1 MKSLQPVLIPRQLT
15 LLLILSTGL
24 LNHVM
29 IIPSILQSSGRDG
42 WISVII
48 SYPLFLLVTL
58 LIYYIL
64 KNSPP
69 EGFFH
74 LLRTK
79 WNIVWVWIYSLPIC
93 LFLFAS
99 AYITFVDLIIWLRAY
114 FLADVPKLLIVLIVL
129 CTCVLITWSGI
140 KYMAIASGFLLPL
153 VMIFGFFIAFTN
165 THLKD
170 PSLLFPILSNGFS
183 PVYKGIIYVLS
194 GLLEIF
200 IVILLQ
206 PFSAGKIKL
215 HHLIFLGL
223 ILAGLIMGPLTAS
236 IMEFG
241 DVESSNMRYPAY
253 EQWRILGIGE
263 FITHLDF
270 FALYQ
275 WLCGALIRIGLFMFL
290 LGFLLTNS
298 KDNYRMKLWVVAS
311 VYIGFKL
318 LLLIDIDPYF
328 FYSALYKYFF
338 PFTVVFFLIQ
348 IFLSA
353 LIVKIYSIRAKN

>member
-1 MKSLQPVLIPRQLT
+1 MKNLQPVLIPRQLT

-29 IIPSILQSSGRDG
+29 IIPSILHASGRDG
-42 WISVII
+42 WVSAII
-48 SYPLFLLVTL
+48 SYPVLIVATF

-64 KNSPP
+64 KNSPN

-79 WNIVWVWIYSLPIC
+79 WNKGFVWIYALPIC

-99 AYITFVDLIIWLRAY
+99 AYITFIDLIIWLRAY
-114 FLADVPKLLIVLIVL
+114 FLADVPKLLIIIMVLF
-129 CTCVLITWSGI
+129 TCFLITWSGV
-140 KYMAIASGFLLPL
+140 KYMAIASGILLPF

-165 THLKD
+165 TKMKD
-170 PSLLFPILSNGFS
+170 PGLLFPILSDGFYPLFNGM
-183 PVYKGIIYVLS
+183 IYVLS

-200 IVILLQ
+200 IIILLQ
-206 PFSAGKIKL
+206 PFSKGKIKL
-215 HHLIFLGL
+215 HHLIILGL
-223 ILAGLIMGPLTAS
+223 IFLGLIMGPLTAS

-241 DVESSNMRYPAY
+241 DVEASNMRYPAY

-290 LGFLLTNS
+290 LGILITNS
-298 KDNYRMKLWVVAS
+298 KNNYRMKLRVIVPL
-311 VYIGFKL
+311 YIVFMIL
-318 LLLIDIDPYF
+318 LLVDIDTFF
-328 FYSALYKYFF
+328 FYHFLYEIFF
-338 PFTVVFFLIQ
+338 PLTVVFFGFQ
-348 IFLSA
+348 IIVSA
-353 LIVKIYSIRAKN
+353 LIVKIFSFTGS

>member
-1 MKSLQPVLIPRQLT
+1 MKNLQPVLIPRQLT

-29 IIPSILQSSGRDG
+29 IIPSILNASGRDG
-42 WISVII
+42 WVSAVI
-48 SYPLFLLVTL
+48 SYPVLIIATF

-64 KNSPP
+64 KKSPP

-79 WNIVWVWIYSLPIC
+79 WNKAFVWLFGLPIC
-93 LFLFAS
+93 LFLLAS
-99 AYITFVDLIIWLRAY
+99 AYITFVDLIIWLKAY
-114 FLADVPKLLIVLIVL
+114 FLADVPKLLIVIIMIF
-129 CTCVLITWSGI
+129 TCFLITWSGV

-165 THLKD
+165 TNMKD
-170 PSLLFPILSNGFS
+170 PSLLLPILSDGFY
-183 PVYKGIIYVLS
+183 PVFKGVIYVLS
-194 GLLEIF
+194 GLLEIY
-200 IVILLQ
+200 IIILLQ
-206 PFSAGKIKL
+206 PFSQGKIKL

-223 ILAGLIMGPLTAS
+223 ILLGLIMGPLTAS

-241 DVESSNMRYPAY
+241 HEEASKMRYPAY

-275 WLCGALIRIGLFMFL
+275 WLCGAVIRIGLFLFL
-290 LGFLLTNS
+290 LAFLITNS
-298 KDNYRMKLWVVAS
+298 KNNYRMKLRVIVPLYVV
-311 VYIGFKL
+311 FL
-318 LLLIDIDPYF
+318 FLLLIDVDTFF
-328 FYSALYKYFF
+328 FYRFLYEIFF
-338 PFTVVFFLIQ
+338 PVTVVFFLFQ
-348 IFLSA
+348 IIVSA
-353 LIVKIYSIRAKN
+353 LIVKIFSVTGSQ